1 MRERDQAE
9 GEISQETP
17 GRKPGKK
24 ERQPGQETETEEIGK
39 EKKKQGKKRPGR
51 KGGISSHEET
61 IHGTKIQDF
70 D

>member
-1 MRERDQAE
+1 MSN
-9 GEISQETP
+9 G
-17 GRKPGKK
+17 
-24 ERQPGQETETEEIGK
+24 QPGQETETEEIGK